1 MLPDGDVGALDAAAP
16 IGNPA
21 ADNVAMKFLLLMVCI
36 GVGVYRTMSTVPIF
50 MFSSL

>member
-1 MLPDGDVGALDAAAP
+1 MLPDGDVWALDATAP

-21 ADNVAMKFLLLMVCI
+21 ADKVAMKFLLLMVCI
-36 GVGVYRTMSTVPIF
+36 SVGVYRAMNTVPIF